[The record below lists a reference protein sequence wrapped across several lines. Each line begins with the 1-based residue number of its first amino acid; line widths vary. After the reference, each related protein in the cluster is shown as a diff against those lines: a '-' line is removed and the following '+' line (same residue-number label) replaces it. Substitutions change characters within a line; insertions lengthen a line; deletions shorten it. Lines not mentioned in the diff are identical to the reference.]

1 MLALAPENITVH
13 TLSLKKGSRI
23 TLEGSPLPSPAEVSE
38 MLDLAYDRLTAQGY
52 APYYLYRQKFM
63 SGGFENVGWTRPG
76 QENLY
81 NICIMEELCSILA
94 MGGGAST
101 KLVRPNGGRLERHID
116 PKYPTEYIANIDRIC
131 AAKAE
136 LEAFFQ

>member
-1 MLALAPENITVH
+1 
-13 TLSLKKGSRI
+13 
-23 TLEGSPLPSPAEVSE
+23 
-38 MLDLAYDRLTAQGY
+38 MLDYADPTLRKNGF
-52 APYYLYRQKFM
+52 APYYLYRQKYM
-63 SGGFENVGWTRPG
+63 SGSFENVGWTRPG

>member
-1 MLALAPENITVH
+1 
-13 TLSLKKGSRI
+13 
-23 TLEGSPLPSPAEVSE
+23 
-38 MLDLAYDRLTAQGY
+38 
-52 APYYLYRQKFM
+52 M

-101 KLVRPNGGRLERHID
+101 KLVRPGGRLERQHAPQPP
-116 PKYPTEYIANIDRIC
+116 PK
-131 AAKAE
+131 
-136 LEAFFQ
+136 